1 MKNSSQKQRSPEAK
15 EMDEKLAVINKANE
29 ASVLMTVLC
38 EKLDLVPNTT
48 THQQFIE
55 RFGEIQR
62 KSLDYQK
69 ELQEMYISTGQVKTR
84 KKREPNISKAIK
96 EAEEYAN
103 EHVTEEQ
110 KGPEYGL

>member
-1 MKNSSQKQRSPEAK
+1 MKNSNQKQRSPEAR

-69 ELQEMYISTGQVKTR
+69 ELQEMYISTGQVKAR
-84 KKREPNISKAIK
+84 KKRVTKISG
-96 EAEEYAN
+96 EVGPSYDN
-103 EHVTEEQ
+103 EQITEEQ